1 MKIKA
6 IYKKKEMNPKEFR
19 NFVRKTI
26 TEQAKSQQ
34 LNERYDDDENLGIYS
49 GDFDPNEFGGEAM
62 RAAMQDIGS
71 EFEPLGQ
78 NRFEKNLNPDE
89 FVADLKRQN
98 LNLPNDQKELGDIEK
113 TMAKKR
119 AHEKMFGAGTLNET
133 GEWSD
138 DEEGNAWIEALRNE
152 LDLVQDMLAPGLYF
166 IVKNVKGF
174 DKYQGP
180 YATIEINEDTYKVWT
195 QENDELWIENFPVDN
210 TSHEGAGKGFLGNAA
225 AVADAINHY
234 YSVLATM
241 NEEFEEGPQ
250 PGDIEYHTEKPHYP
264 KGIGK
269 VDSIDWKT
277 IFDDFL
283 NNYKYFNSK
292 GTEGRETTVSDLEES
307 ISRDEIALLISH
319 DILEIEQ
326 GCPTLMPN
334 FLDYKT
340 FLFAVKANWGNWG
353 TSDLNETLDDD
364 GNFSESDLDGFQFD
378 MKNLYSYFK
387 DAMSSLKDY
396 DSAIAAQILEAA
408 FKRDLPYLSK
418 HLSEGVEFPEL
429 MKQFRGNMDRETT
442 QKNSNETPEEKQ
454 ARISAKLTQLK
465 ARELDRRKEDDVIK
479 EEEIEES
486 MIRSHA
492 NGRGENLKPNNFPEE
507 FERETMIDTLNENL
521 DNAIDTDND
530 VFEVVDNDF
539 NRAHYKDLI
548 GQTFKDAPGYAN
560 VIVIEKPKAGEIP
573 TGSIESDFHNAHQ
586 EPVEEEY
593 DYAREER
600 NFHDQEN
607 FKDLQQYT
615 GKNLKIKN
623 IDDMYN
629 LVFPDKRRVQS
640 VLDSLKEEINSMHI
654 INDIVAASDYMDTD
668 WLFDITGVDNENVYL
683 DFTGTAK

>member
-1 MKIKA
+1 
-6 IYKKKEMNPKEFR
+6 MNPKEFR
-19 NFVRKTI
+19 NFIRKTI

-49 GDFDPNEFGGEAM
+49 GEFDPNEFGGEAM

-166 IVKNVKGF
+166 IVKDVKGF

-180 YATIEINEDTYKVWT
+180 YATIEINGDTYKVWT
-195 QENDELWIENFPVDN
+195 QENDELWIEDFPLDN
-210 TSHEGAGKGFLGNAA
+210 TSSEGSRGGFMGNSAE
-225 AVADAINHY
+225 VADAISSQ
-234 YSVLATM
+234 YSVL
-241 NEEFEEGPQ
+241 
-250 PGDIEYHTEKPHYP
+250 
-264 KGIGK
+264 
-269 VDSIDWKT
+269 
-277 IFDDFL
+277 
-283 NNYKYFNSK
+283 
-292 GTEGRETTVSDLEES
+292 
-307 ISRDEIALLISH
+307 
-319 DILEIEQ
+319 
-326 GCPTLMPN
+326 
-334 FLDYKT
+334 
-340 FLFAVKANWGNWG
+340 
-353 TSDLNETLDDD
+353 SDLNETLDDD

>member
-19 NFVRKTI
+19 NFIRKTI
-26 TEQAKSQQ
+26 TEQAKSQK

-49 GDFDPNEFGGEAM
+49 GEFDPNEFGGEAM

-138 DEEGNAWIEALRNE
+138 DEEGSAWIESLRGE
-152 LDLVQDMLAPGLYF
+152 LEMVQNMLAPGLYF
-166 IVKNVKGF
+166 IVKDIKGF

-180 YATIEINEDTYKVWT
+180 YATIEINGDTYKVWT
-195 QENDELWIENFPVDN
+195 QENDELWIEDFPLDN
-210 TSHEGAGKGFLGNAA
+210 TSSEGSRGGFMGNSAE
-225 AVADAINHY
+225 VADAISSQ
-234 YSVLATM
+234 YSVL
-241 NEEFEEGPQ
+241 
-250 PGDIEYHTEKPHYP
+250 
-264 KGIGK
+264 
-269 VDSIDWKT
+269 
-277 IFDDFL
+277 
-283 NNYKYFNSK
+283 
-292 GTEGRETTVSDLEES
+292 
-307 ISRDEIALLISH
+307 
-319 DILEIEQ
+319 
-326 GCPTLMPN
+326 
-334 FLDYKT
+334 
-340 FLFAVKANWGNWG
+340 
-353 TSDLNETLDDD
+353 SDLNETLDDD

>member
-19 NFVRKTI
+19 NFIRKTI

-49 GDFDPNEFGGEAM
+49 GEFDPNEFGGEAM

-113 TMAKKR
+113 TMTKKR

-138 DEEGNAWIEALRNE
+138 DEEGSAWIESLRGE
-152 LDLVQDMLAPGLYF
+152 LEMVQNMLAPGLYF
-166 IVKNVKGF
+166 IVKDIKGF

-180 YATIEINEDTYKVWT
+180 YATIEINGDTYKVWT
-195 QENDELWIENFPVDN
+195 QENDELWIEDFPLDN
-210 TSHEGAGKGFLGNAA
+210 TSSEGSRGGFMGNSAE
-225 AVADAINHY
+225 VADAISSQ
-234 YSVLATM
+234 YSVL
-241 NEEFEEGPQ
+241 
-250 PGDIEYHTEKPHYP
+250 
-264 KGIGK
+264 
-269 VDSIDWKT
+269 
-277 IFDDFL
+277 
-283 NNYKYFNSK
+283 
-292 GTEGRETTVSDLEES
+292 
-307 ISRDEIALLISH
+307 
-319 DILEIEQ
+319 
-326 GCPTLMPN
+326 
-334 FLDYKT
+334 
-340 FLFAVKANWGNWG
+340 
-353 TSDLNETLDDD
+353 SDLNETLDDD

-507 FERETMIDTLNENL
+507 FEREAMIDTLNENL

-560 VIVIEKPKAGEIP
+560 VVVVEKPKAGEVP
-573 TGSIESDFHNAHQ
+573 TGSIESDFHSAHQ

-615 GKNLKIKN
+615 EKNLKIRN

>member
-19 NFVRKTI
+19 NFIRKTI

-71 EFEPLGQ
+71 EFEPLGKS
-78 NRFEKNLNPDE
+78 RFEKNLNPDE

-98 LNLPNDQKELGDIEK
+98 LNLPNDKKELGDIEK
-113 TMAKKR
+113 TMAKKK

-138 DEEGNAWIEALRNE
+138 DEEGNAWIEALRGE
-152 LDLVQDMLAPGLYF
+152 LELVQNMLSPGLYF
-166 IVKNVKGF
+166 IIKDIKGF

-180 YATIEINEDTYKVWT
+180 YAIIEINGDTYKVWT
-195 QENDELWIENFPVDN
+195 QENDELWIEDFPVDN
-210 TSHEGAGKGFLGNAA
+210 TSHESAGKGFLGNAA

-241 NEEFEEGPQ
+241 NE
-250 PGDIEYHTEKPHYP
+250 
-264 KGIGK
+264 
-269 VDSIDWKT
+269 
-277 IFDDFL
+277 
-283 NNYKYFNSK
+283 N
-292 GTEGRETTVSDLEES
+292 
-307 ISRDEIALLISH
+307 
-319 DILEIEQ
+319 
-326 GCPTLMPN
+326 
-334 FLDYKT
+334 
-340 FLFAVKANWGNWG
+340 
-353 TSDLNETLDDD
+353 LDDD
-364 GNFSESDLDGFQFD
+364 GKFSESDLDSFQFD

-387 DAMSSLKDY
+387 DALYSLKDY
-396 DSAIAAQILEAA
+396 DSAVAAQILEAA

-429 MKQFRGNMDRETT
+429 MKQFKGNMDRETS
-442 QKNSNETPEEKQ
+442 QKVSHETPEEKQ
-454 ARISAKLTQLK
+454 ARISTKLAQHKAKELERRQTDDIIKEEGEEGPSQSRYMFFGNLEQIQRQAGLMLNMDEEKIASILENGHDWAQDHIATAKESMDQVFDFLTNETSENQ
-465 ARELDRRKEDDVIK
+465 

-492 NGRGENLKPNNFPEE
+492 NGRGQNLKPNNFPEE
-507 FERETMIDTLNENL
+507 FEREAIIDTLNENL

-530 VFEVVDNDF
+530 VFQVVDNDF

-548 GQTFKDAPGYAN
+548 GKTFKDAPGYAN
-560 VIVIEKPKAGEIP
+560 VVVIEKPKAGEIP
-573 TGSIESDFHNAHQ
+573 AGSVESDFHNAHQ

-607 FKDLQQYT
+607 FKDLQQYA

-629 LVFPDKRRVQS
+629 LVFPDKKRVQS
-640 VLDSLKEEINSMHI
+640 VLNSLKDEINSMHI
-654 INDIVAASDYMDTD
+654 INSIVAASDYMDTD